1 MARKKTIKQKSA
13 VAITFILFIALFLLY
28 LGSFF
33 IFPDVSS
40 LSKKNPDLTA
50 FMKYRISQWEE
61 EGKKKRLD
69 RHWVP
74 YNRISPTLVK
84 AVIISE
90 DAKFW
95 KHEGFDFEAIHNAAK
110 KDIKE
115 RTFKLGASTI
125 TQQLAKN
132 LYLSPSKNPVRKIKE
147 AILTWRIERTLS
159 KQRILELYLNS
170 IEWGD
175 AIFGI
180 GAASHHYYR
189 TSAAD
194 LTARQAATLAAVLP
208 NPIRYN
214 PTSQQRFVV
223 KRSEMIYKILVRR
236 GVVVEALENNSPP
249 TPDTMP
255 KDRAPEKGLSQS
267 PEMQIDELVDS
278 LLRLDKNGESWFSD
292 SQ

>member
-1 MARKKTIKQKSA
+1 MARKKKSA
-13 VAITFILFIALFLLY
+13 VFITFLVCIALFLLY
-28 LGSFF
+28 PGSFF
-33 IFPDVSS
+33 LFPDVSA

-50 FMKYRISQWEE
+50 FMKYRMGQWEE
-61 EGKKKRLD
+61 AGKKKRID
-69 RHWVP
+69 RRWVS
-74 YNRISPTLVK
+74 YSRISPILVK

-95 KHEGFDFEAIHNAAK
+95 KHEGFDFEAIHYAVE
-110 KDIKE
+110 KDLKA

-132 LYLSPSKNPVRKIKE
+132 LYLSPSKNPVRKFKE
-147 AILTWRIERTLS
+147 AILTWRIEKTLS
-159 KQRILELYLNS
+159 KRRILEIYLNS

-180 GAASHHYYR
+180 EAASHHYYQA
-189 TSAAD
+189 SAAT

-223 KRSEMIYKILVRR
+223 RRSEMIYKILVRR
-236 GVVVEALENNSPP
+236 GFVIETSEIDSVEQ
-249 TPDTMP
+249 P
-255 KDRAPEKGLSQS
+255 KESVPEKSAS
-267 PEMQIDELVDS
+267 WTPEMQIDELVDS
-278 LLRLDKNGESWFSD
+278 LTRLDKDTESWLPD
-292 SQ
+292 SR